1 MIIDFHTHTF
11 PARISAD
18 VLAKLSRLSHTK
30 YFTNGSVPDLT
41 ASMEEASIDYSV
53 NLPVMTS
60 AEQVE
65 KVNGALIAD
74 RDRLF
79 EQGIITFGGMHPS
92 YGDYKKE
99 LIRLKENGILGIKIH
114 PAYQSTEIDDIRMMR
129 IIDAASD
136 LGLIVLT
143 HAGIDIGIYDHNYTS
158 VQQVLKII
166 DEVRPP
172 KFVLAHMGGW
182 GCWEDV
188 ERDLL
193 GAPVWFDTAFA
204 IGPITPDDAKS
215 GVPYLNTNLSED
227 AFMRIVRKH
236 GADQILF
243 ATDSPWES
251 QKDYVARI
259 EAMPLNK
266 EEKEMIFSGNARK
279 LLHI

>member
-79 EQGIITFGGMHPS
+79 EQGIITFGGMHPG

-215 GVPYLNTNLSED
+215 GAPYLNTNLTED

>member
-79 EQGIITFGGMHPS
+79 EQGIITFGGMHPG

-166 DEVRPP
+166 DEVHPP

>member
-11 PARISAD
+11 PAKISAD
-18 VLAKLSRLSHTK
+18 VLAKLSKLSHTK
-30 YFTNGSVPDLT
+30 YFTNGSVSDLT

-79 EQGIITFGGMHPS
+79 EQGIITIGGMHPA

-129 IIDAASD
+129 IIDAASQ

-215 GVPYLNTNLSED
+215 GTPYLNTNLAED

-236 GADQILF
+236 GAEKILF

-251 QKDYVARI
+251 QRNYVARI
-259 EAMPLNK
+259 EAMPLDK